1 MTMAQILHS
10 LVTLLLTPPR
20 ALPPPY
26 RAQALSL
33 GMMQSMRR
41 LGPTPSMTRELDR
54 GTVCLF
60 FFFFFFFFDQLTF
73 FVSHFFF
80 STKSIVGPLAA
91 LLAPTSSPQPRGV
104 VLRLAF
110 ACIDTAVRPLS
121 SLWLLLV
128 PGLIRCGELKRA
140 EALVREIDWAHPG
153 AGTAVA
159 LRGVSDQDFA
169 TAGIIEWAV
178 SPQHAGDVR
187 DDEGTAD
194 ELDVSLRRC
203 DLAVVPFAIRAA
215 LRGTA
220 HPTGIGAAAGGRC
233 RALANAWAA
242 AVNTPAEVQQ
252 VVDLVHAVLPC
263 DRDAPAAHVVD
274 FSFAVLGS
282 LSRQFGRW
290 NTQGGGGSF
299 NCMDEVFAYFYI
311 NF

>member
-1 MTMAQILHS
+1 
-10 LVTLLLTPPR
+10 
-20 ALPPPY
+20 
-26 RAQALSL
+26 
-33 GMMQSMRR
+33 
-41 LGPTPSMTRELDR
+41 
-54 GTVCLF
+54 
-60 FFFFFFFFDQLTF
+60 
-73 FVSHFFF
+73 
-80 STKSIVGPLAA
+80 VGPLAA
-91 LLAPTSSPQPRGV
+91 LLAPTSSPQTRGV

-282 LSRQFGRW
+282 LSRQFGR
-290 NTQGGGGSF
+290 
-299 NCMDEVFAYFYI
+299 
-311 NF
+311 